1 MARRGAGLP
10 PLDCVSSPAP
20 THRGARILMR
30 KLLLQL
36 DSSRLPSVF
45 DRVVAYDGGADEV
58 MSYGGITE
66 PDVRD
71 LIHGCIFTR
80 GPKDL
85 KNTAVFVGGAD
96 IAVGEQLLTAATKAM
111 FKPFTVSTMLD
122 SNGSNTTAV
131 AAVAKMVQATGDVR
145 GKRVLIVAGTGP
157 VGIRAAGL
165 FAKAGAEVVIT
176 SRKPEAGERAREL
189 VVKRF
194 GGTVQAITMSDAG
207 QASRACERAT
217 LLLNA
222 GPAGVMLVP
231 KQAWANQPGLKVV
244 ADVNAVPPLGIE
256 GVDVMDDGVTKDGVR
271 CFGALAIG
279 NLKMKLHKMC
289 IARLFERNDLVLDAE
304 TIADVAREL
313 SAKPK

>member
-1 MARRGAGLP
+1 
-10 PLDCVSSPAP
+10 
-20 THRGARILMR
+20 MR

-45 DRVVAYDGGADEV
+45 DRIVAYDSGADEV

-66 PDVRD
+66 ADVRD
-71 LIHGCIFTR
+71 LIYGCIFTR

-85 KNTAVFVGGAD
+85 KHTAVFIGGSD
-96 IAVGEQLLTAATKAM
+96 MAVGEVLLAAATQA
-111 FKPFTVSTMLD
+111 FFGPFTVSLMLD

-131 AAVAKMVQATGDVR
+131 AAVAKMLQAAGDVR

-165 FAKAGAEVVIT
+165 FARAGAEVIIT
-176 SRKPEAGERAREL
+176 SRKAEAGERARDL
-189 VVKRF
+189 VAKRF
-194 GGTVQAITMSDAG
+194 GGTVRAVTMPDA
-207 QASRACERAT
+207 AEAVRACKDAE
-217 LLLNA
+217 LVLNA

-231 KQAWANQPGLKVV
+231 KQAWANRPRLKVM
-244 ADVNAVPPLGIE
+244 ADVNAVPPLGVE
-256 GVDVMDDGVTKDGVR
+256 GVEPMDDGVTKDGVR

-279 NLKMKLHKMC
+279 NLKMKVHKAC
-289 IARLFERNDLVLDAE
+289 VARLFERNDLVLDAE

-313 SAKPK
+313 AATQQ